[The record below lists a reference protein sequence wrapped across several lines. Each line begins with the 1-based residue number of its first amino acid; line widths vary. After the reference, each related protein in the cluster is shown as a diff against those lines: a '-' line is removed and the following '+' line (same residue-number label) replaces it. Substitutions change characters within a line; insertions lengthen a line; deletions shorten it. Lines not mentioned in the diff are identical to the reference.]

1 MKPTVY
7 LRQLGCPMGSLDKQ
21 ALETLLNKNGIKI
34 TENIEKA
41 DYKIIITCGATN
53 ETTKISK
60 NEVIDAA
67 KLGGKTIVTGCLPEI
82 MPSLIPENS
91 GIYSIPVKNINT
103 LIDMLHLDK
112 IEDFRKP
119 HVYQENHLPGENEY
133 YKLKDLFQGFKPSKH
148 FIYVLQRRLKLLN
161 QHQKIKDEALFKKQ
175 AIRISEGCVLNCS
188 FCGIKQ
194 AIGKLRSKSEES
206 IVTEYEQL
214 LNEGFRNF
222 VLLADDTGSWGLD
235 IKKTF
240 PDLLT
245 SLANTDKSNRGLWF
259 LQDLNPF
266 WALKYQKALAHFI
279 EAGRFFEI
287 LFSVQSGSNKIL
299 NLMNRKYEI
308 ESVVNMLSEFQKL
321 NPRLRMLSN
330 FIIGFPNETEADFQA
345 TLDFIDS
352 FNFEFIY
359 LMKYF
364 ENETGDSKD
373 IYPKVDEKAVM
384 ERIAKA
390 EAFMKKRKIPFRTV
404 Y

>member
-7 LRQLGCPMGSLDKQ
+7 LRQFGCPMRSLNNQVLK
-21 ALETLLNKNGIKI
+21 ELLIENDIKI
-34 TENIEKA
+34 TEDIENA
-41 DYKIIITCGATN
+41 DYKILNTCGFAK
-53 ETTKISK
+53 ET
-60 NEVIDAA
+60 IDVSIKEINRAIQYD
-67 KLGGKTIVTGCLPEI
+67 GKTIVTGCLPGI
-82 MPSLIPENS
+82 MPSLIPENPNLY
-91 GIYSIPVKNINT
+91 IIPVKDINN
-103 LIDMLHLDK
+103 LIKLLK
-112 IEDFRKP
+112 LEKKEFFKEP
-119 HVYQENHLPGENEY
+119 HYYQENNSHGENEY
-133 YKLKDLFQGFKPSKH
+133 YKLKDILKGFKANKSFFH
-148 FIYVLQRRLKLLN
+148 VIQRRLSLFV
-161 QHQKIKDEALFKKQ
+161 QHTKVKDRALFKKQ
-175 AIRISEGCVLNCS
+175 AIKISEGCVLNCS
-188 FCGIKQ
+188 FCGIKH

-206 IVTEYEQL
+206 IVAEYEQL
-214 LNEGFRNF
+214 LNEGFRNL

-245 SLANTDKSNRGLWF
+245 SLANTDKSKKGQWF

-266 WALKYQKALAHFI
+266 WAVKYQKELAYFI
-279 EAGRFFEI
+279 EDGRFFEI

-345 TLDFIDS
+345 TLDFIGL

-364 ENETGDSKD
+364 ENETGSSKD
-373 IYPKVDEKAVM
+373 IYPKVDEEIIM

-390 EAFMKKRKIPFRTV
+390 EAYMKKRKIPFRTV